1 MATINLE
8 RAAPVDAE
16 LYYRLE
22 QTVAGQ
28 KTYSTFTDVEKIKK
42 KLTEN
47 IVYFI
52 ELSNEYVGAVEYEFP
67 ESNHA
72 YISGLFVDPKYQK
85 QGIAKQVMNLILEE
99 LKGVQKIDLVV
110 HPENIAAVH
119 LYQSLGFVHGERKEN
134 YFGDGEPRITM
145 ALVKR

>member
-52 ELSNEYVGAVEYEFP
+52 ELSNEYVGAVEYEFQ
-67 ESNHA
+67 N
-72 YISGLFVDPKYQK
+72 
-85 QGIAKQVMNLILEE
+85 
-99 LKGVQKIDLVV
+99 
-110 HPENIAAVH
+110 
-119 LYQSLGFVHGERKEN
+119 
-134 YFGDGEPRITM
+134 RITPTFRDC
-145 ALVKR
+145 LFDQNIKSRGLPNR